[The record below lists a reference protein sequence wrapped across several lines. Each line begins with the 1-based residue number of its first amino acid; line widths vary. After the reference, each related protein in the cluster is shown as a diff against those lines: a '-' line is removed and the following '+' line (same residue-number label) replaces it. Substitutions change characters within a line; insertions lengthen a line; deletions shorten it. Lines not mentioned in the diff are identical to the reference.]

1 MTNLNELSKDI
12 FLAIDELEYQTREE
26 KLLKA
31 ELLMNISKLLES
43 EESYEKNINA
53 LRNAKISSSNNDRF
67 RYDDVVFTKVVNDI
81 IKSIS
86 KLDYKEKSMNIDRIE
101 LLINISK
108 FLENQD
114 SYKNNLK
121 LLNQLIHEPKKN
133 KVV

>member
-12 FLAIDELEYQTREE
+12 ILAIDELEYQTREE

-86 KLDYKEKSMNIDRIE
+86 KLNYKEKSMNIDRIE

-108 FLENQD
+108 FLKNQD